1 MIFLIPDNQYL
12 PIAIKQSLTI
22 FILISNGT
30 ITDASRIQ
38 LGNDGN
44 RYMAIEKLINN

>member
-1 MIFLIPDNQYL
+1 MKIHI
-12 PIAIKQSLTI
+12 TI
-22 FILISNGT
+22 FTLTSNGT

-44 RYMAIEKLINN
+44 GYIAFEKYAK